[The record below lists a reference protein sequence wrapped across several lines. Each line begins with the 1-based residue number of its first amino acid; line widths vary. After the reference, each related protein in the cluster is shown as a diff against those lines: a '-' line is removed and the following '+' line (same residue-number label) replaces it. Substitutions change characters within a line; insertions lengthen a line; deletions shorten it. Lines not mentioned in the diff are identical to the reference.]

1 MNIPLISIITATY
14 NRSNV
19 LRYAI
24 ECVRQQ
30 TLTDWELIV
39 VSDASTDDTADVVD
53 SFGDSRIRFVE
64 LERNHGEQSGPNN
77 IGLGLAR
84 GQFVAFVNHDDLWM
98 PNHLEASYACLME
111 TGADLVFGVGVL
123 IKSATN
129 IGLVGQLPPEGFKPI
144 NFIPASGWLLRR
156 ELISTVGHWRSYRE
170 SWLIP
175 SLDWLMRAYRLNVRF
190 ASSNQITWIGIT
202 SLVRQNAYKLRLAD
216 EQQTLFRQMHYN
228 DRFQEQFLQDIL
240 LQQHQQ
246 QLQYPIQSL
255 LAQAGR
261 HLLHRV
267 LILSDY
273 QLMPLWF
280 MLKFRRKG
288 GVIDY
293 LRKERGLSDLK
304 TTEHSQSILYHERL
318 AT

>member
-1 MNIPLISIITATY
+1 MNTPLISIITATY

-19 LRYAI
+19 LRYTI

-39 VSDASTDDTADVVD
+39 VSDASTDDTADVVA

-64 LERNHGEQSGPNN
+64 LERNHGEQSEPNN
-77 IGLGLAR
+77 VGLKMAR
-84 GQFVAFVNHDDLWM
+84 GKFIAFVNHDDLWM
-98 PNHLEASYACLME
+98 PNHLQASYSRISE
-111 TGADLVFGVGVL
+111 TGADVVFGVGVHMR
-123 IKSATN
+123 SATD
-129 IGLVGQLPPEGFKPI
+129 ISLIGQLPPMGFKPV
-144 NFIPASGWLLRR
+144 NYIPASCWFFRH
-156 ELISTVGHWRSYRE
+156 ELIKRVGNWYSYRD

-175 SLDWLMRAYRLNVRF
+175 SLDWLVRAYRLNATF
-190 ASSNQITWIGIT
+190 ASSNQITLLFIVSTIQKD
-202 SLVRQNAYKLRLAD
+202 SYKYRLTD
-216 EQQTLFRQMHYN
+216 TQQELFGQMQTNPHFREQLLTT
-228 DRFQEQFLQDIL
+228 IL
-240 LQQHQQ
+240 LNQSQQ
-246 QLQYPIQSL
+246 QLQYPIRSL

-261 HLLHRV
+261 HLLYRI

-273 QLMPLWF
+273 RLMPLWF

-293 LRKERGLSDLK
+293 LRKERGLSALK
-304 TTEHSQSILYHERL
+304 TTKHSQSITYHERL

>member
-1 MNIPLISIITATY
+1 MDVPLISIITATY

-19 LRYAI
+19 LRFTI

-39 VSDASTDDTADVVD
+39 VSDASTDDTADVVASID
-53 SFGDSRIRFVE
+53 DSRIRFVE

-77 IGLGLAR
+77 IGLELAR
-84 GQFVAFVNHDDLWM
+84 GQFIAFVNHDDLWM
-98 PNHLEASYACLME
+98 PNHLEASYSRILE
-111 TGADLVFGVGVL
+111 TGVDVVFGVGVHMR
-123 IKSATN
+123 SATD
-129 IGLVGQLPPEGFKPI
+129 ISLIGQLPPEGFRPV
-144 NFIPASGWLLRR
+144 NYIPASCWLFRR
-156 ELISTVGHWRSYRE
+156 ELIERVGNWRSYRD

-175 SLDWLMRAYRLNVRF
+175 SLDWLMRAYRLNATF
-190 ASSNQITWIGIT
+190 ASSNQITWIFVT
-202 SLVRQNAYKLRLAD
+202 STIRKDSYKNRLAD
-216 EQQTLFRQMHYN
+216 TQQELFGQIQGSNSFREQLFAN
-228 DRFQEQFLQDIL
+228 IL
-240 LQQHQQ
+240 LNQYQQ
-246 QLQYPIQSL
+246 QLQYPVRSL

-261 HLLHRV
+261 HVLYRL

-273 QLMPLWF
+273 RLMPLWF

-293 LRKERGLSDLK
+293 LRKERGLSALK
-304 TTEHSQSILYHERL
+304 TTKHSQSILYHERL